1 MEYIQFTFI
10 WWDFSKVQLYASH
23 QYNQICL
30 IDAAQQEKF
39 QLKSGRLRNVTIASH
54 KLKNIPV
61 YERGGK
67 CIRSLFK

>member
-23 QYNQICL
+23 QYNQIFL

-39 QLKSGRLRNVTIASH
+39 QLKSGRLRNVTIADH
-54 KLKNIPV
+54 KFKNIPV
-61 YERGGK
+61 YERCGK
-67 CIRSLFK
+67 CIQSFFK